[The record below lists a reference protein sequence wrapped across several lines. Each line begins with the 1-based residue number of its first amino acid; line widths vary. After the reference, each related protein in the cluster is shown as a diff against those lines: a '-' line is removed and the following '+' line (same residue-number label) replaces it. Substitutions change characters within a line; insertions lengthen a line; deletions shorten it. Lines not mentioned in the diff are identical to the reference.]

1 MDLPTFL
8 KQSLPEW
15 RKLEEMLSRV
25 EGSGLRGLSDDEAV
39 EFGRLY
45 RRAASDLNQAQTF
58 VSGDETV
65 GYLNQLVAR
74 GYMQV
79 YSGRSRFTPLVWLK
93 AAFLDYPRT
102 VRRNM
107 GYVLF
112 AAALFLLGGVIGSIL
127 ALRDS
132 HFIEYVFPP
141 NFPHIKPGLENS
153 RMSPEAVTAMTGFYF
168 SNNVRV
174 TLLVYAL
181 GLTLGVG
188 TCWMLYAEGLRL
200 GALGV
205 VFYRAE
211 ELTSFCAELLPHG
224 VLELPAIILGAASG
238 LLLGR
243 GLIVARPWSRLDEL
257 ARLGKESIR
266 LVWGIVP
273 LLAAAAVLEAAV
285 ARAPSW
291 LLGNWLKLTVA
302 AAIGLLFVAY
312 IAFVGRQRPSAT
324 PPKATDD

>member
-8 KQSLPEW
+8 QQRRPEW

-102 VRRNM
+102 MRRNM
-107 GYVLF
+107 GFVLMV
-112 AAALFLLGGVIGSIL
+112 AGLFIAGLLLGIVV
-127 ALRDS
+127 ALNDA
-132 HFIEYVFPP
+132 HFIEYLFPP
-141 NFPHIKPGLENS
+141 GFQYIKPGRERETFDS
-153 RMSPEAVTAMTGFYF
+153 ESVTAMTGFYF
-168 SNNVRV
+168 ANNVRV
-174 TLLVYAL
+174 TLLAYAL
-181 GLTLGVG
+181 GFTLGVG
-188 TCWMLYAEGLRL
+188 TCWLVFVTALQI
-200 GALGV
+200 GALAV

-211 ELTSFCAELLPHG
+211 QVTSFCAELLPHG
-224 VLELPAIILGAASG
+224 VVEIPAIIIGAASG
-238 LLLGR
+238 LLLAR

-312 IAFVGRQRPSAT
+312 IAFVGRHKPSAT
-324 PPKATDD
+324 PIQTTDD